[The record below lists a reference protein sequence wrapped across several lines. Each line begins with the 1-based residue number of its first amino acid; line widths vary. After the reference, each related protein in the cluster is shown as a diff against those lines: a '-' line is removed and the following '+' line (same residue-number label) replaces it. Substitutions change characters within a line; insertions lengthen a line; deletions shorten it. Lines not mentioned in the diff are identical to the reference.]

1 MHSIRKR
8 KKAPMLMSSSR
19 LSKQTRSKKARSSR
33 ALKLSLAAVAGAAGG
48 MGNDA
53 SAEIVT
59 ANLNSTATVGNA
71 IYFTYSAG
79 TIGTS
84 ISADGIKGLFFNGKF
99 GSGGSLLSL
108 FSTATNARSAV
119 VGQSSPFALNALISS
134 DTSTWAGGKSVG
146 LGSAGYYG
154 VRFWAGGSDYNY
166 GWVDVTLTPT
176 GLTFGL
182 AAVETTI
189 NLGILA
195 GPGSPVPEIDP
206 ASAGSA
212 ASLVAVV
219 LAMVEQ
225 RRRRRIVPTGSAV
238 A

>member
-1 MHSIRKR
+1 
-8 KKAPMLMSSSR
+8 MLMSSSP

-59 ANLNSTATVGNA
+59 ANLNSTATLGND

-84 ISADGIKGLFFNGKF
+84 ISADGIKGSFHGVGKF
-99 GSGGSLLSL
+99 GGGGLASL
-108 FSTATNARSAV
+108 FDKAFGARSEV

-134 DTSTWAGGKSVG
+134 DTSTWLGGIPVG
-146 LGSAGYYG
+146 SGSTGYYG

-182 AAVETTI
+182 ASVEKTI
-189 NLGILA
+189 NTGILA
-195 GPGSPVPEIDP
+195 GAVAPVPEIDP

-212 ASLVAVV
+212 ASLVAGV

-225 RRRRRIVPTGSAV
+225 RRRRRVVLTGSAV

>member
-1 MHSIRKR
+1 
-8 KKAPMLMSSSR
+8 MSSSR

-33 ALKLSLAAVAGAAGG
+33 ALKLSLAAVAGATGG

-59 ANLNSTATVGNA
+59 ANLNSAATVGND
-71 IYFTYSAG
+71 IYFSYSAG

-84 ISADGIKGLFFNGKF
+84 ISVGGIKGTVGNPK
-99 GSGGSLLSL
+99 GSLSRGVISL
-108 FSTATNARSAV
+108 LFDTSGLYGLNV
-119 VGQSSPFALNALISS
+119 SSPFAADALISS
-134 DTSTWAGGKSVG
+134 STPTWLGGNAVQPSF
-146 LGSAGYYG
+146 SGYWG
-154 VRFWAGGSDYNY
+154 VRFSAGGSDYNY
-166 GWVDVTLTPT
+166 AWVDVTYTET

-182 AAVETTI
+182 ASVETTI
-189 NLGILA
+189 NTGILA
-195 GPGSPVPEIDP
+195 GAVAPTGVPEIDP

-212 ASLVAVV
+212 ASLVAGV

-225 RRRRRIVPTGSAV
+225 RRRRRVVLTGNAV

>member
-1 MHSIRKR
+1 
-8 KKAPMLMSSSR
+8 MLMSSSR

-33 ALKLSLAAVAGAAGG
+33 ALKLSLAAVAGATGG

-59 ANLNSTATVGNA
+59 ANLNSAATVGND
-71 IYFTYSAG
+71 IYFSYSAG

-84 ISADGIKGLFFNGKF
+84 ISVGGIKGTVGNPK
-99 GSGGSLLSL
+99 GSLSRGVISL
-108 FSTATNARSAV
+108 LFDTSGLYGVNV
-119 VGQSSPFALNALISS
+119 SSPFAADALISS
-134 DTSTWAGGKSVG
+134 STPTWLGGNGVSNP
-146 LGSAGYYG
+146 SFSGYWG
-154 VRFWAGGSDYNY
+154 VRFSAGGSDYNY
-166 GWVDVTLTPT
+166 GWVDVTYTPT

-182 AAVETTI
+182 ASVETTI
-189 NLGILA
+189 NTGILA
-195 GPGSPVPEIDP
+195 GAVAPTGVPEIDP

-212 ASLVAVV
+212 ASLVAGV

-225 RRRRRIVPTGSAV
+225 RRRRRVVLTGNAV

>member
-1 MHSIRKR
+1 
-8 KKAPMLMSSSR
+8 MLMSSSP

-59 ANLNSTATVGNA
+59 ANLNSTATPGNN

-79 TIGTS
+79 TIGNS
-84 ISADGIKGLFFNGKF
+84 ISARGVEGFVGTGKF
-99 GSGGSLLSL
+99 AGNVIQTLPPQEL
-108 FSTATNARSAV
+108 V
-119 VGQSSPFALNALISS
+119 VDFASPLAAGVLISS
-134 DTSTWAGGKSVG
+134 STPTWAY
-146 LGSAGYYG
+146 GSGWLTGRSGYWG
-154 VRFWAGGSDYNY
+154 VRFLAGGSDYNY
-166 GWVDVTLTPT
+166 GWVDVTTTPT
-176 GLTFGL
+176 GFTFGL
-182 AAVETTI
+182 ASVETTI
-189 NLGILA
+189 NTGILA
-195 GPGSPVPEIDP
+195 GAVAPVPEIDP

-212 ASLVAVV
+212 ASLVAGV

-225 RRRRRIVPTGSAV
+225 RRRRRVVPTGSAV

>member
-1 MHSIRKR
+1 
-8 KKAPMLMSSSR
+8 MLMSSSR

-53 SAEIVT
+53 SAGIVT
-59 ANLNSTATVGNA
+59 ANLNSTATLGND

-79 TIGTS
+79 TIGTL
-84 ISADGIKGLFFNGKF
+84 ISADGIKGAFYGVGKF
-99 GSGGSLLSL
+99 GLAGGLNSL
-108 FSTATNARSAV
+108 FDTASGARSEV
-119 VGQSSPFALNALISS
+119 IGQSSPFALNALISS
-134 DTSTWAGGKSVG
+134 DTSTWFGGIPVG
-146 LGSAGYYG
+146 SGSTGYYG

-166 GWVDVTLTPT
+166 GWVDVTLTPA

-195 GPGSPVPEIDP
+195 GPVAPTGVPEIDP

-212 ASLVAVV
+212 ASLVAGV

-225 RRRRRIVPTGSAV
+225 RRRRRVVPTGSAV

>member
-1 MHSIRKR
+1 
-8 KKAPMLMSSSR
+8 MLMSSSR

-33 ALKLSLAAVAGAAGG
+33 ALKLSLAAVAGATGG

-59 ANLNSTATVGNA
+59 ANLNSAATVGND
-71 IYFTYSAG
+71 IYFSYSAG

-84 ISADGIKGLFFNGKF
+84 ISVGGIKGTVGNPK
-99 GSGGSLLSL
+99 GSLSRGVISL
-108 FSTATNARSAV
+108 LFDTSGLYGLNV
-119 VGQSSPFALNALISS
+119 SSPFAADALISS
-134 DTSTWAGGKSVG
+134 STPTWLGGNAVQPSF
-146 LGSAGYYG
+146 SGYWG
-154 VRFWAGGSDYNY
+154 VRFSAGGSDYNY
-166 GWVDVTLTPT
+166 AWVDVTYTET

-182 AAVETTI
+182 ASVETTI
-189 NLGILA
+189 NTGILA
-195 GPGSPVPEIDP
+195 GAVAPTGVPEIDP

-212 ASLVAVV
+212 ASLVAGV

-225 RRRRRIVPTGSAV
+225 RRRRRVVLTGNAV

>member
-1 MHSIRKR
+1 
-8 KKAPMLMSSSR
+8 MLMSSSR

-59 ANLNSTATVGNA
+59 ANLNSTATLGND

-79 TIGTS
+79 TIGTL
-84 ISADGIKGLFFNGKF
+84 ISADGIKGSFYGVGKT
-99 GSGGSLLSL
+99 GSFTVTGGLESL
-108 FSTATNARSAV
+108 FNPSGARSEV
-119 VGQSSPFALNALISS
+119 VGFSSPFALNALISS
-134 DTSTWAGGKSVG
+134 DTSTWYRGTAVVPS
-146 LGSAGYYG
+146 SSGYWG

-176 GLTFGL
+176 VLTFGL
-182 AAVETTI
+182 ASVETTI
-189 NLGILA
+189 NTGILA
-195 GPGSPVPEIDP
+195 GAVAPTGVPEIDP

-212 ASLVAVV
+212 ASLVAGV
-219 LAMVEQ
+219 LAIVEQ
-225 RRRRRIVPTGSAV
+225 RRRRRVVLTGSAV

>member
-1 MHSIRKR
+1 
-8 KKAPMLMSSSR
+8 MLMSSSP

-53 SAEIVT
+53 SAGIVT
-59 ANLNSTATVGNA
+59 ANLNSTATLGND

-79 TIGTS
+79 TIGTL
-84 ISADGIKGLFFNGKF
+84 ISADGIKGRFYGVGKF
-99 GSGGSLLSL
+99 GLTGGVLSL
-108 FSTATNARSAV
+108 SNASSASSNV
-119 VGQSSPFALNALISS
+119 VGVSSPFALNALISS
-134 DTSTWAGGKSVG
+134 DTSNFFPGQPVTSV
-146 LGSAGYYG
+146 SSGYYG

-182 AAVETTI
+182 ASVEKTI

-195 GPGSPVPEIDP
+195 GAVAPVPEIDP

-212 ASLVAVV
+212 ASLVAGV

-225 RRRRRIVPTGSAV
+225 RRRRRVVPTGSAV